1 MSNRGVWKIIIF
13 TVLMLAVCG
22 CGRPKLIGTDAA
34 VYSGGKLYA
43 VANQN
48 LNSVY
53 DATVKA
59 LEQLEVEVIET
70 AKDVFYAKVVG
81 KIADGKTIII
91 RMEPGE
97 GDITNISI
105 KASKFLSGNEERT
118 RTIYEKI
125 KQNL

>member
-1 MSNRGVWKIIIF
+1 MSISGIRKVFVFVG
-13 TVLMLAVCG
+13 LMLAVCG
-22 CGRPKLIGTDAA
+22 CGRPKMIGNDAA

-43 VANQN
+43 VSSQN

-53 DATVKA
+53 DATVNA
-59 LEQLEVEVIET
+59 LEQLEVEVIDT
-70 AKDVFYAKVVG
+70 SKDIFYAKVVG
-81 KIADGKTIII
+81 KIADGNTIII

-97 GDITNISI
+97 GNITNINI
-105 KASKFLSGNEERT
+105 KAGKFLSGNEERT

>member
-1 MSNRGVWKIIIF
+1 MSNRGIWKIIIF